1 MSLLRTIVPFV
12 FGGACLVMAAP
23 SLLVEPVAAQRA
35 DADGPPPWAVAFRP
49 AGRPIHVPGFDRLL
63 QGLRQAGRRRVL
75 VRVAAPAAVDG
86 VFRPEAEMT
95 GNAVGRQRA
104 AIVSQQQAALTRVRA
119 ASAARARL
127 FEVVPYIALE
137 VDEDE
142 FLGLLSAP
150 EVDRVEEDVVL
161 APLLGQSVPLIGGDG
176 SGTFAGHSGAGMTVA
191 VLDTGVETSH
201 AFFGGRV
208 VSEACYSTTG
218 ASSQSVCPGG
228 VASSTNPGSGANCS
242 ASVTGCDHGTHVA
255 GIAAGQGAGLYGVAK
270 DASIVA
276 IQVFSRFNSSSSCGS
291 LVAPCALSYT
301 SDLMSG
307 LQRVLALKD
316 TYDIAAVNVSI
327 GGGVYAAQCDAA
339 NSALKSVIDSLRAAG
354 IATII
359 AAGNNGASTG
369 ISAPACISTA
379 VSVGSTTKADA
390 VASYSNSVSFVQL
403 LAPGSSIQASLPGGS
418 YGFKSGTSM
427 AAPHVAGAWAVA
439 RSKKPTATVD
449 EILMAFK
456 STGVSVLDS
465 RNGVRVPRID
475 VTAALSQLSSQPSTL
490 LWRHTDGR
498 VVTWALDGTR
508 LTGTAFLNDGAAVGS
523 QWTLVTTAD
532 FDADGKA
539 DLLWRHSDG
548 RAAVW
553 YMDGTTRLGTAF
565 IDNGVVVKPAWR
577 LVGAADYDG
586 DTKPDLLWRHTDGRT
601 AIWFMDGVLKS
612 TTTVLLD
619 GAITASVWSVVG
631 TPDLNGDGRADI
643 LWRHA
648 DGRVAVWYMDG
659 ATRLGTAF
667 LNDGV
672 AVGAVWTLGATTDI
686 NGDGH
691 PDLLWRHNDGR
702 LAVWFMN
709 GITRTSTTFLHN
721 GAAVA
726 SVWTLSAAN

>member
-1 MSLLRTIVPFV
+1 MN
-12 FGGACLVMAAP
+12 
-23 SLLVEPVAAQRA
+23 
-35 DADGPPPWAVAFRP
+35 
-49 AGRPIHVPGFDRLL
+49 AG
-63 QGLRQAGRRRVL
+63 
-75 VRVAAPAAVDG
+75 
-86 VFRPEAEMT
+86 
-95 GNAVGRQRA
+95 AVGRQRA
-104 AIVSQQQAALTRVRA
+104 TIVSQQQAALTHVRA
-119 ASAARARL
+119 DSAARATL

-150 EVDRVEEDVVL
+150 EVDRVEEDVLL

-176 SGTFAGHSGAGMTVA
+176 SGTFAGHSGAGVTLA
-191 VLDTGVETSH
+191 VLDTGVQSSH

-228 VASSTNPGSGANCS
+228 VASSTSPGSGANCS

-255 GIAAGQGAGLYGVAK
+255 GIAAGQGSGIYGVAK

-276 IQVFSRFNSSSSCGS
+276 IQVFSQFSSASSCGS

-301 SDLMSG
+301 SNLMSG

-316 TYDIAAVNVSI
+316 TYAIAAVNVSI
-327 GGGVYAAQCDAA
+327 GGGVNTTYCDVA
-339 NSALKSVIDSLRAAG
+339 NSALKSVIDNLRAAG

-359 AAGNNGASTG
+359 ASGNGGASAG
-369 ISAPACISTA
+369 LSAPACISSA

-390 VASYSNSVSFVQL
+390 VANYSNSAAYLQL
-403 LAPGSSIQASLPGGS
+403 LAPGSAIYASLPGGS
-418 YGFKSGTSM
+418 YGTKSGTSM

-456 STGVSVLDS
+456 STGVSILDT
-465 RNGVRVPRID
+465 RNGLRVPRID

-498 VVTWALDGTR
+498 VVTWALSGTR
-508 LTGTAFLNDGAAVGS
+508 LTGTSFLNGGTAVGS

-532 FDADGKA
+532 FDGDGKG

-565 IDNGVVVKPAWR
+565 VDNGTAVALAWR
-577 LVGAADYDG
+577 LVGAADFDG
-586 DTKPDLLWRHTDGRT
+586 DTKPDLVWRHTDGRT
-601 AIWFMDGVLKS
+601 AIWFMNGVLKN
-612 TTTVLLD
+612 TTTVLEN
-619 GAITASVWSVVG
+619 GAITAAVWSVVG
-631 TPDLNGDGRADI
+631 TPDLNGDDKADI
-643 LWRHA
+643 LWRHT
-648 DGRVAVWYMDG
+648 DGRLAVWYLDG
-659 ATRLGTAF
+659 STRLGTAF

-691 PDLLWRHNDGR
+691 ADLLWRHSDGR
-702 LAVWFMN
+702 LAVWFMQ
-709 GITRTSTTFLHN
+709 GITRTSTTFLNN
-721 GAAVA
+721 GTAVA
-726 SVWTLSAAN
+726 SAWTLAAAH